1 MPFGFQALHD
11 ALGRVERL
19 EETIVE
25 VNVLPDVAAQM
36 LADIKA
42 RFGVQGEGWPD
53 LAPDTQQQRVRLG
66 FAADEPL
73 LRTGALRDAYTIWS
87 DVGTHEVIIGVPP
100 ESDQAAVAEAQEF
113 GTDTIPPRPVLGP
126 VVMEKGHLLPDGIG
140 RVVERA
146 IKG

>member
-11 ALGRVERL
+11 ALGRVGRIDKMVHED
-19 EETIVE
+19 
-25 VNVLPDVAAQM
+25 NVLDDTGRV
-36 LADIKA
+36 LLTDIQEQ
-42 RFGVQGEGWPD
+42 FGHYQPGWPD
-53 LAPDTQQQRVRLG
+53 LAEATQIERAREGYAPD
-66 FAADEPL
+66 DPL
-73 LRTGALRDAYTIWS
+73 LREGTLRDAYTTWRDGP
-87 DVGTHEVIIGVPP
+87 DVVVGVPP
-100 ESDQAAVAEAQEF
+100 ESNQAAVAEAQEF